1 MDAAAFRDSFSQPI
15 GPGVAYG
22 PPPYLYRGVQDIF
35 ISYEADPD
43 AVASLLPPGLEAADA
58 TPVCIAWGRWIPFSS
73 FGPYHEAYI
82 MVRTILDGQIYLYQ
96 PFIFTDNE
104 IPLVAGREIWG
115 FAKKLATMKRSSG
128 GGGAEMFGEQMLFTV
143 ERPIGQRIMT
153 MSIVCEQ
160 TLDPASMEDVP
171 VLSCRVIPNS
181 EEGKPPS
188 VAELVRLDVA
198 ASLHTSADGT
208 PELYSGRASL
218 TMDARSPVDPWH
230 LLEPTKILQGAYGVF
245 DFDLYHGRVVKD
257 YLAEAEIWSSNGVPA
272 GVSSA

>member
-1 MDAAAFRDSFSQPI
+1 
-15 GPGVAYG
+15 
-22 PPPYLYRGVQDIF
+22 
-35 ISYEADPD
+35 
-43 AVASLLPPGLEAADA
+43 
-58 TPVCIAWGRWIPFSS
+58 
-73 FGPYHEAYI
+73 
-82 MVRTILDGQIYLYQ
+82 
-96 PFIFTDNE
+96 
-104 IPLVAGREIWG
+104 
-115 FAKKLATMKRSSG
+115 
-128 GGGAEMFGEQMLFTV
+128 MFGEQMLFTV

-198 ASLHTSADGT
+198 ASIHSSADGT

-218 TMDARSPVDPWH
+218 TMDASSPVDPWH
-230 LLEPTKILQGAYGVF
+230 LLAPTRLLQGSYGVF
-245 DFDLYHGRVVKD
+245 DFDLYYGKVVKD

-272 GVSSA
+272 GVSAGA

>member
-15 GPGVAYG
+15 GPGGAYG

-35 ISYEADPD
+35 ITYEADAE
-43 AVASLLPPGLEAADA
+43 AVASLLPPGLAAADE

-73 FGPYHEAYI
+73 FGPYYEAYV
-82 MVRTILDGQIYLYQ
+82 MVRTILDGQVYLYQ

-128 GGGAEMFGEQMLFTV
+128 GDGEAFVEQMLFTV

-153 MSIVCEQ
+153 MSIVCER
-160 TLDPASMEDVP
+160 TADPSELEDVP
-171 VLSCRVIPNS
+171 VLSTRVIPS
-181 EEGKPPS
+181 AEEGRPPS

-230 LLEPTKILQGAYGVF
+230 LLAPIRIVEGRYGVF
-245 DFDLYHGRVVKD
+245 DFDLYHGKVVKD
-257 YLAEAEIWSSNGVPA
+257 YLADAEIWSANGVPA
-272 GVSSA
+272 GVGAG